1 MDEKRMK
8 AAEARKKYD
17 AENMA
22 ILATKMKLS
31 LIHI

>member
-17 AENMA
+17 AEN
-22 ILATKMKLS
+22 IGNPGDEDEEG
-31 LIHI
+31 